1 MMENF
6 LLEGGGAEGRQGNPY
21 TKIGVGIRII
31 EGLIGAKRK
40 GQTETF
46 QFGFHTIHH
55 SRPSYLK
62 QEIK

>member
-1 MMENF
+1 MW
-6 LLEGGGAEGRQGNPY
+6 GRQGNSY
-21 TKIGVGIRII
+21 IKIGVGIRII
-31 EGLIGAKRK
+31 EGLTGAKK

>member
-1 MMENF
+1 M
-6 LLEGGGAEGRQGNPY
+6 GRGAVQRGRQGNPY
-21 TKIGVGIRII
+21 IKIGVGLRFI
-31 EGLIGAKRK
+31 EGLTGAKRK

-62 QEIK
+62 QEIQ